1 MNHPLTEK
9 ILEEFDRN
17 FKPTPNGATGVNL
30 IMQQIIEKHN
40 EDIKT
45 FLLSTIKRTAN
56 EFRVEEKEIDLR
68 KDDTLRYADVGHNQL
83 ARQQNAKV
91 DSFNPKNNERQG

>member
-9 ILEEFDRN
+9 ILEEFDRK

-40 EDIKT
+40 EDIKD
-45 FLLSTIKRTAN
+45 FLRSTIQRTAN
-56 EFRVEEKEIDLR
+56 EFRVEEMEWNQVGGREHKKLTDGYNQCAKE
-68 KDDTLRYADVGHNQL
+68 T
-83 ARQQNAKV
+83 NAKV
-91 DSFNPKNNERQG
+91 DSFNPKNDER